1 MNMFAGLKY
10 RQKRHASFFSL
21 LPPGFIALTKI
32 HTEMLFQLCGPKAD
46 EAIEAVSDSSAG
58 KLSYVGVAAY
68 KSLNHKHAWHHHKQ
82 WNVTTGKLVDLQQTP
97 ANDIFKKP
105 NDPKKGHSDYFPDMM
120 KEIMSRTKVWCDV
133 MSLGPPDGVFMVKI
147 QEALLKIAENAKGSE
162 KPVVVRFMFG
172 NIVVSR
178 LCFYFLSRLAFFLIQ
193 ALFL

>member
-1 MNMFAGLKY
+1 
-10 RQKRHASFFSL
+10 
-21 LPPGFIALTKI
+21 
-32 HTEMLFQLCGPKAD
+32 
-46 EAIEAVSDSSAG
+46 
-58 KLSYVGVAAY
+58 VGAAAY

-97 ANDIFKKP
+97 VNDIFKKP

-147 QEALLKIAENAKGSE
+147 QEALLKIAENAKDSE
-162 KPVVVRFMFG
+162 KPVVIRFMFG

-178 LCFYFLSRLAFFLIQ
+178 LCFYPNLSSICFAPSIFLIK
-193 ALFL
+193 LCFFDYSRECPSMEIN